1 MTTPVYPHAQLV
13 VHFESLIGS
22 LAELAD
28 RLRASTLPLWVPLTE
43 QEQAANL
50 DPRHKAIELYCDLW
64 HQDGGD
70 GRRTRS
76 CHGLIAADAALLAA
90 ADRVN
95 QAKADFRLTLA
106 MLKTELNT
114 EPKVALESLGRR
126 PNALR
131 EVLGYKGL
139 ARLHLKQCYRLI
151 PSIERQPQRVGLNWY
166 TSGRSI
172 KRLSVDQAQKL
183 LLRIGIDKPHIQV
196 QMDKLQHLS
205 GDCPLAQIQ
214 QQAPLM
220 RANLRYENS
229 AERQAMNLSLPLLF
243 GYDAE
248 RPFPEHNSPSLTPE
262 TERQR
267 QIRSDCR
274 IDPEPFLPSLRI
286 HLYL

>member
-13 VHFESLIGS
+13 VNFEALVKS
-22 LAELAD
+22 LAELAA
-28 RLRASTLPLWVPLTE
+28 RLRESALPLWVPLTE
-43 QEQAANL
+43 QEQAVNL

-90 ADRVN
+90 ADQVN
-95 QAKADFRLTLA
+95 QAKTDFRLTLA
-106 MLKTELNT
+106 LLKTE
-114 EPKVALESLGRR
+114 PKTALESLGRR
-126 PNALR
+126 PNSLR
-131 EVLGYKGL
+131 EALGYKGL

-151 PSIERQPQRVGLNWY
+151 PRVERQPQRVGLNWY

-172 KRLSVDQAQKL
+172 KRISVDQAQKL

-196 QMDKLQHLS
+196 QFDKLQRLN

-220 RANLRYENS
+220 RANLRYESS

-243 GYDAE
+243 GYDAQ

-274 IDPEPFLPSLRI
+274 IDPEPFLPSLRA

>member
-1 MTTPVYPHAQLV
+1 MTTPVYEHAQLI
-13 VHFESLIGS
+13 VHFETLLKS
-22 LAELAD
+22 LATLAD
-28 RLRASTLPLWVPLTE
+28 RLRGSALPLWLPLTE
-43 QEQAANL
+43 PEQAVNL

-90 ADRVN
+90 ADQVN
-95 QAKADFRLTLA
+95 RAKTDFRLLLA
-106 MLKTELNT
+106 TLKTEPKTVL
-114 EPKVALESLGRR
+114 EPLGLRPSSLRD
-126 PNALR
+126 A
-131 EVLGYKGL
+131 LGYKGL

-151 PSIERQPQRVGLNWY
+151 PCVERQPQRVGLNWY

-172 KRLSVDQAQKL
+172 KRISVDQAQQL
-183 LLRIGIDKPHIQV
+183 LLRIGIDKPHIQI
-196 QMDKLQHLS
+196 QLDKLSRLN

-220 RANLRYENS
+220 RANLRYRS
-229 AERQAMNLSLPLLF
+229 TPERQAMNLSLPLLF

-248 RPFPEHNSPSLTPE
+248 QPFPEHNSPSLIPE
-262 TERQR
+262 SERRR
-267 QIRSDCR
+267 QIRSDSR
-274 IDPEPFLPSLRI
+274 IDPEPFLPSLRV